1 MTDLFFIVLTIVFFA
16 LTVALVN
23 YLDRLRE
30 EG

>member
-1 MTDLFFIVLTIVFFA
+1 MADLFFIVLTIVFFA

-23 YLDRLRE
+23 SLDRLRE